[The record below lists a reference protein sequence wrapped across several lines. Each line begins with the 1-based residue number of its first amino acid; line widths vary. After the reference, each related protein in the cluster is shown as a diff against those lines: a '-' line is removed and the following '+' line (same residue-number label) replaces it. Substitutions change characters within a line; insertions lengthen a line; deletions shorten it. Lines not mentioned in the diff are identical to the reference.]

1 MTFSVFTNVLVM
13 MLCIAVLVQSVR
25 MMRSLK
31 AVKEGALKETVA
43 ALDNATREAKIVLG
57 ELKKTL
63 QNDCAHNARTL
74 VDGGKML
81 EELTMMIG
89 IGNSVA
95 ERIIDASDKA
105 RNAPAPKLAAKAPAR
120 SEKAAEKPAEKTGRA
135 PQKKL
140 A

>member
-1 MTFSVFTNVLVM
+1 MTFSVFTNFLVM

-31 AVKEGALKETVA
+31 AVKEGALKETVT
-43 ALDNATREAKIVLG
+43 ALDAATREAKIVLG

-95 ERIIDASDKA
+95 ERILEASDTAKKA
-105 RNAPAPKLAAKAPAR
+105 APAKAPVKGVVKSADKAPNQPR
-120 SEKAAEKPAEKTGRA
+120 QKKAA
-135 PQKKL
+135 
-140 A
+140 

>member
-1 MTFSVFTNVLVM
+1 MTFSVFTNFLVM
-13 MLCIAVLVQSVR
+13 MLCVAVLVQSVR

-95 ERIIDASDKA
+95 ERILEASDTAKKA
-105 RNAPAPKLAAKAPAR
+105 APAKAPAKGVVKSADKAPGQPR
-120 SEKAAEKPAEKTGRA
+120 PKKAA
-135 PQKKL
+135 
-140 A
+140 

>member
-1 MTFSVFTNVLVM
+1 MTFSVFTNFLVM
-13 MLCIAVLVQSVR
+13 MLCVAVLVQSVR

-95 ERIIDASDKA
+95 ERIVEASDKA
-105 RNAPAPKLAAKAPAR
+105 RTAVPAKPVKGVVKSADKAPAQPASR
-120 SEKAAEKPAEKTGRA
+120 KKAA
-135 PQKKL
+135 
-140 A
+140 

>member
-1 MTFSVFTNVLVM
+1 MTFSVFTNFLVM

-31 AVKEGALKETVA
+31 AVKEGALKDTVT
-43 ALDNATREAKIVLG
+43 ALDNATREAKLVLG

-63 QNDCAHNARTL
+63 QNDAAHNARAI
-74 VDGGKML
+74 VDGGKMI

-95 ERIIDASDKA
+95 ERILEASGKA
-105 RNAPAPKLAAKAPAR
+105 PKTTTAKPAPAKPAARSAAK
-120 SEKAAEKPAEKTGRA
+120 KAA
-135 PQKKL
+135 
-140 A
+140 

>member
-1 MTFSVFTNVLVM
+1 MTFSVFTNFLVM
-13 MLCIAVLVQSVR
+13 MLCVAVLVQSVR

-43 ALDNATREAKIVLG
+43 ALDNATREAKVVLG

-95 ERIIDASDKA
+95 ERILESSEKA
-105 RNAPAPKLAAKAPAR
+105 KAATPAKAPVKGVVKSADKAPAQPAAR
-120 SEKAAEKPAEKTGRA
+120 
-135 PQKKL
+135 KKV

>member
-1 MTFSVFTNVLVM
+1 MTFSVFTNFLVM
-13 MLCIAVLVQSVR
+13 MLCVAVLVQSVR

-43 ALDNATREAKIVLG
+43 ALDNATREAKVVLG

-63 QNDCAHNARTL
+63 QNDAAHNARTL
-74 VDGGKML
+74 IDGGKML

-95 ERIIDASDKA
+95 ERIVEASDQAKKA
-105 RNAPAPKLAAKAPAR
+105 APAKAPAKGVV
-120 SEKAAEKPAEKTGRA
+120 KAADKAPAQPA
-135 PQKKL
+135 PRVRKV

>member
-1 MTFSVFTNVLVM
+1 MTFSVFTNFLVM

-31 AVKEGALKETVA
+31 AVKDGGLRDTVA
-43 ALDNATREAKIVLG
+43 ALDNATREARAVLS

-63 QNDCAHNARTL
+63 QTDCASNART
-74 VDGGKML
+74 VIDGGKIL

-95 ERIIDASDKA
+95 ERILEASGKA
-105 RNAPAPKLAAKAPAR
+105 SKAPAKPASR
-120 SEKAAEKPAEKTGRA
+120 AAAKKAA
-135 PQKKL
+135 
-140 A
+140 

>member
-1 MTFSVFTNVLVM
+1 MTFSVFTNFLVM

-31 AVKEGALKETVA
+31 AVKEGALKETVT
-43 ALDNATREAKIVLG
+43 ALDAATREAKIVLG

-63 QNDCAHNARTL
+63 QTDCAHNARTL

-95 ERIIDASDKA
+95 ERIVEASEKA
-105 RNAPAPKLAAKAPAR
+105 KAAAPAKAPVKGVVKSAD
-120 SEKAAEKPAEKTGRA
+120 KAPGQPR
-135 PQKKL
+135 QKKV

>member
-1 MTFSVFTNVLVM
+1 MTFSVFTNFLVM
-13 MLCIAVLVQSVR
+13 MLCVAVLVQSVR

-31 AVKEGALKETVA
+31 AVKEGALKETVT
-43 ALDNATREAKIVLG
+43 ALDAATREAKIVLG

-63 QNDCAHNARTL
+63 QNDCALNARTL

-95 ERIIDASDKA
+95 ERIVEASDQAKKT
-105 RNAPAPKLAAKAPAR
+105 APAKAPVKGVVKSADKAPAQPR
-120 SEKAAEKPAEKTGRA
+120 QKKAA
-135 PQKKL
+135 
-140 A
+140 

>member
-1 MTFSVFTNVLVM
+1 MTFSVFTNFLVM

-31 AVKEGALKETVA
+31 AVKDGALKETVV
-43 ALDNATREAKIVLG
+43 ALDNATREAKLVLG

-63 QNDCAHNARTL
+63 QTDCVSNSRTI
-74 VDGGKML
+74 VDGGKMI

-95 ERIIDASDKA
+95 ERILEASGK
-105 RNAPAPKLAAKAPAR
+105 APKTGSAAKAPA
-120 SEKAAEKPAEKTGRA
+120 AKPAGRA
-135 PQKKL
+135 KKV
-140 A
+140 AA

>member
-1 MTFSVFTNVLVM
+1 MTFSVFTNFLVM

-43 ALDNATREAKIVLG
+43 ALDAATREAKIVLG

-95 ERIIDASDKA
+95 ERIVEASEKA
-105 RNAPAPKLAAKAPAR
+105 KAAAPAKAPVKGVVKSAD
-120 SEKAAEKPAEKTGRA
+120 KAPGQPR
-135 PQKKL
+135 QKKV